1 MNANYRAL
9 GPLHQTSS
17 ALSAPFNLPQGQFP
31 HQPRRFTLL
40 PITVDSGYFR
50 LVFIRSVPLYEATTS
65 RLVIGLAAAI
75 GDDLIGEEDFVM
87 TSRPSLYPV
96 GFEYFNRKLGDDIV
110 AWECSDE
117 EFSHD
122 LKNYS
127 RLGEVGMKK
136 WQWREVMKFGGNE
149 YGLNREELV
158 LKLLK
163 F

>member
-1 MNANYRAL
+1 
-9 GPLHQTSS
+9 
-17 ALSAPFNLPQGQFP
+17 
-31 HQPRRFTLL
+31 
-40 PITVDSGYFR
+40 
-50 LVFIRSVPLYEATTS
+50 
-65 RLVIGLAAAI
+65 VIGLAAAI

-96 GFEYFNRKLGDDIV
+96 GFEYFNRKRGDDII

-158 LKLLK
+158 LKLLTNFK
-163 F
+163 ETIQAGQYQGMDEKILSINIQRLVYFFVQAWR